1 MRTNPGILILTFVGA
16 LPWTLAT
23 SYYPSAPVVYQ
34 ASPSG
39 AQAGSKVQVVLE
51 GLHLTESEN
60 LIFNTSQIKA
70 KILETWDGPNGRFQT
85 PLDRMRLEVEVQEG
99 APPVLYGFRVKT
111 PHGAGNWIPFAVGRF
126 PEVRESAGN
135 DRLAAAH
142 PVTLPVT
149 VNGAINEGGEEDYFQ
164 FEGRAGDELV
174 VQLQAH
180 PLGSRLDGALTLLG
194 PEGHILASSNNS
206 SPRNLDAMLGLRLP
220 RSGRYTVR
228 VTDFSGGGGARRFYR
243 LTMGPI
249 SHVTHLFPTGVR
261 RGEEVDARLE
271 GFNLGDQ
278 TTIRLRGDR
287 PPREDG
293 FRDLTIRTPQ
303 GPSLSP
309 VRIAM
314 GNHEETLEQEEN
326 DSPETAQQIPVPVT
340 VNGRIGSAQDA
351 DVFRFRARRGR
362 RLALEVAAQ
371 RLDSPLDS
379 YIEVLDI
386 QGNSLPRALLRT
398 VFEGSHLEPLASR
411 SLQLQ
416 RFALTGGMAFGG
428 GDFVLLSERE
438 LVRLEEG
445 LRHSDDFS
453 LAQGLLGQRLS
464 WLGTSPQNHPRNYK
478 ARKVEILSPET
489 PVAGETSTLTLY
501 YRNDD
506 GGPVYGKDSYLLFD
520 PPADGEYLVHL
531 RDLRGSGGRRHTY
544 RLTVRPA
551 RPDFRLYLDDGFMQ
565 QRDLRGAGARSP
577 NVPLGGSVPLVV
589 SALRIDGFRDEIRI
603 EALDLPSG
611 IRAEPGTIRRDEF
624 QTTLIFTADSSAP
637 AVSPDHSLKIQGRAS
652 VGGEERIHPAV
663 DLDSGLNL
671 VSLVPPATI
680 RPLVEPNHLVLR
692 RGAQGRL
699 RVRIDCPEDFAHEVG
714 IEVKNRPPGLFVDGR
729 STNAGLVISKGEH
742 SRTLNILAEASL
754 EPMTVPI
761 YVVTRHR
768 SERTEKMRGL
778 GILEESVDYASQ
790 PILVTIE

>member
-1 MRTNPGILILTFVGA
+1 MRPKPVTLILVVLGS
-16 LPWTLAT
+16 LSWGLAT
-23 SYYPSAPVVYQ
+23 TYYPSAPVVYL
-34 ASPSG
+34 ANPTG
-39 AQAGSKVQVVLE
+39 AQAGSGVEVLLE
-51 GLHLTESEN
+51 GLHLKEADS
-60 LIFNTSQIKA
+60 LIFNAPGVTASIREK
-70 KILETWDGPNGRFQT
+70 WDSPNGRFQT
-85 PLDRMRLEVEVQEG
+85 PLERLRVEVDVHEETP
-99 APPVLYGFRVKT
+99 AAIYGFRVKT
-111 PHGAGNWIPFAVGRF
+111 RHGASNWIPFAVGRF
-126 PEVRESAGN
+126 PETRESAGN
-135 DRLAAAH
+135 GTVAGAK

-149 VNGAINEGGEEDYFQ
+149 VNGAIAKGGEEDYFQ
-164 FEGRAGDELV
+164 LEGRQGEELV
-174 VQLQAH
+174 LQLQAH
-180 PLGSRLDGALTLLG
+180 PLGSRLDGALTLMG
-194 PEGHILASSNNS
+194 PEGRVLATSNNA

-228 VTDFSGGGGARRFYR
+228 VTDFAGGGGPRHFYR
-243 LTMGPI
+243 LTLGAVPY
-249 SHVTHLFPTGVR
+249 VTHLFPVGVR
-261 RGEEVDARLE
+261 RGEEVEAQLE

-278 TTIRLRGDR
+278 TKIRLRGDR
-287 PPREDG
+287 APREDG
-293 FRDLTIRTPQ
+293 FRNLTIHTSR
-303 GPSLSP
+303 GPALNP

-314 GNHEETLEQEEN
+314 GRHDETLELEEN
-326 DSPETAQQIPVPVT
+326 DDAETAQPISVPIT
-340 VNGRIGSAQDA
+340 VNGRIESARDA
-351 DVFRFRARRGR
+351 DVFRFPARRGR
-362 RLALEVAAQ
+362 TLALEVAAQ

-379 YIEVLDI
+379 QIEVLDL
-386 QGNSLPRALLRT
+386 QGNSLPRARLRT

-416 RFALTGGMAFGG
+416 RFDLASGMAFRG

-453 LAQGLLGQRLS
+453 LAQGLLGQRLA
-464 WLGTSPQNHPRNYK
+464 WLGTSPQNHPKNYN
-478 ARKVEILSPET
+478 ARKVEILPPEA
-489 PVAGETSTLTLY
+489 PAPGGSSTLTLFY
-501 YRNDD
+501 QNDD
-506 GGPVYGKDSYLLFD
+506 GGPIYGKDSYLLFE
-520 PPADGEYLVHL
+520 PPADGEYLVRL
-531 RDLRGSGGRRHTY
+531 RDLRGSGGPRHTY

-603 EALDLPSG
+603 EALDLPPG
-611 IRAEPGTIRRDEF
+611 IHAEPGTIRRDEF
-624 QTTLIFTADSSAP
+624 QTALIFTADSSAP
-637 AVSPDHSLKIQGRAS
+637 PARPGHELKIQGRAS
-652 VGGEERIHPAV
+652 IAGVERIHPAV
-663 DLDSGLNL
+663 DPDSGLNL

-680 RPLVEPNHLVLR
+680 RPLVEPEHLVLR
-692 RGAQGRL
+692 RGTQGRL
-699 RVRIDCPEDFAHEVG
+699 HVRIDCPEDFSHEVG

-742 SRTLNILAEASL
+742 SRTLNLLAEESL

-778 GILEESVDYASQ
+778 GILEESVDYASR

>member
-1 MRTNPGILILTFVGA
+1 MRLESGTQILTFFAAISWG
-16 LPWTLAT
+16 LAT
-23 SYYPSAPVVYQ
+23 TYYPSAPVVNV
-34 ASPSG
+34 ANPTG
-39 AQAGSKVQVVLE
+39 AQAGSRVQVVLE
-51 GLHLTESEN
+51 GLHLIEAEN
-60 LIFNTSQIKA
+60 LIFNTSEITATIREK
-70 KILETWDGPNGRFQT
+70 WDGPNGRFQT
-85 PLDRMRLEVEVQEG
+85 PLERLRLEVDVHEET
-99 APPVLYGFRVKT
+99 PPAIYGFRVKT
-111 PHGAGNWIPFAVGRF
+111 RHGASNWIPFAVGRF

-135 DRLAAAH
+135 GTLAGAQ

-149 VNGAINEGGEEDYFQ
+149 VNGVIAKGGEEDYFQ
-164 FEGRAGDELV
+164 LEGRRGEELV
-174 VQLQAH
+174 LQLQAH
-180 PLGSRLDGALTLLG
+180 PLGSRLDGALTLTG
-194 PEGHILASSNNS
+194 PEGRVLASSNNA

-228 VTDFSGGGGARRFYR
+228 VTDFAGGGGARSFYR

-249 SHVTHLFPTGVR
+249 PYVTQLFPAGGR
-261 RGEEVDARLE
+261 RGEEVEARLE

-278 TTIRLRGDR
+278 TRIRLRGDR

-293 FRDLTIRTPQ
+293 FRDLTIRTPR
-303 GPSLSP
+303 GPALNP
-309 VRIAM
+309 VRIAV
-314 GNHEETLEQEEN
+314 GRHGETLELEEN
-326 DSPETAQQIPVPVT
+326 DAPETAQPISVPIT
-340 VNGRIGSAQDA
+340 VNGRIDSTRDA
-351 DVFRFRARRGR
+351 DVFRFPARHGR
-362 RLALEVAAQ
+362 PLALEVVSQ

-379 YIEVLDI
+379 HIEILDL
-386 QGNSLPRALLRT
+386 QGRSLPRARLRT

-416 RFALTGGMAFGG
+416 RFDLASGMAFRGR
-428 GDFVLLSERE
+428 DFVLLSERE

-453 LAQGLLGQRLS
+453 LAQGLLGQRLA
-464 WLGTSPQNHPRNYK
+464 WLGTSPQNHPKNYN
-478 ARKVEILSPET
+478 ARKVEILPPEA
-489 PVAGETSTLTLY
+489 PAPGGSSTLTLF

-520 PPADGEYLVHL
+520 PPADGEYLVRL
-531 RDLRGSGGRRHTY
+531 RDLHGSGGPHHAY

-603 EALDLPSG
+603 EALDLPPG

-624 QTTLIFTADSSAP
+624 QTTLILTADSSAP
-637 AVSPDHSLKIQGRAS
+637 PARPDHRLKIQGRAS
-652 VGGEERIHPAV
+652 VGGVERIHPAV
-663 DLDSGLNL
+663 DPDSGLNL
-671 VSLVPPATI
+671 VSLVPPPTI
-680 RPLVEPNHLVLR
+680 RPLVEPEHLVLR
-692 RGAQGRL
+692 RGTQGRL
-699 RVRIDCPEDFAHEVG
+699 HVRIDCPDDFAHEVG

-742 SRTLNILAEASL
+742 SRTLNILAEKSL

-778 GILEESVDYASQ
+778 GILEESVDYASR